1 MPEPDIDKQ
10 SKSKKSKYGNPAWV
24 PGVSGNP
31 AGRPKKGSA
40 IADILNAIGEEIQ
53 KDGISKKTAVLKRVY
68 GAALDGNMDC
78 VKFIADRIEGK
89 PVERHADVSEEW
101 KDVLRECA
109 VLPDQQK

>member
-78 VKFIADRIEGK
+78 VKFIADRTEGK

-109 VLPDQQK
+109 VLPDQQE